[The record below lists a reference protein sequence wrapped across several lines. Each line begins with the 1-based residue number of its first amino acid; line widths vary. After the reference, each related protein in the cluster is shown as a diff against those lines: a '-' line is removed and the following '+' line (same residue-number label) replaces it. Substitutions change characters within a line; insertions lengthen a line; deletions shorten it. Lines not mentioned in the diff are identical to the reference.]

1 MLKYLREDIKKLK
14 SYQVNEQEYEVKLDA
29 NEGIDWLDGKNRY
42 PDDTCSELR
51 DRLAKKLNK
60 NPDEILFGNGSSELI
75 ELVMKAYLEYGEKV
89 VAVSP
94 AFSMYKLYTI
104 VNKGVYE
111 EYPLDNFA
119 DLNIEGFIEFI
130 KVEKPKIVILC
141 NPNNPTG
148 SILSRDDIL
157 RIIKACDCMVV
168 LDEAYIEFSDLEIQ
182 DDTRYFKNLIVL
194 RTFSKAYS
202 LAGIRLGYMIAHGEI
217 IDYINRVRA
226 PYNINTMTQD
236 IALKA
241 LENEDVIKDNIEMV
255 KGERKRVEKALSDLG
270 FKAYTSQSNFI
281 FFKGYDNLASD
292 LSKKKILIRDYG
304 GDLQGYFRLT
314 IGSPGENSKVL
325 EAIKEVLNEKG
336 NN

>member
-14 SYQVNEQEYEVKLDA
+14 SYEVNEQEYEVKLDA
-29 NEGIDWLDGKNRY
+29 NEGIDWLDGKSRY

-60 NPDEILFGNGSSELI
+60 NPNEILFGNGSSELI

-148 SILSRDDIL
+148 SILNRDDIL
-157 RIIKACDCMVV
+157 RIVKACDCMVI

-182 DDTRYFKNLIVL
+182 DDTRDFKNLIVL

-217 IDYINRVRA
+217 IEYINRVRA

-241 LENEDVIKDNIEMV
+241 FENEDVIKENIEMV

-270 FKAYTSQSNFI
+270 FKAYPSQSNFI
-281 FFKGYDNLASD
+281 FFKGCDNLASD